1 MATIDKL
8 AGKVGAAMKRA
19 GMTKPATLI
28 VVTAGARTPGAVSAG
43 TNPTEQ
49 SFGARGLVV
58 RWTRTRLNQTDVQV
72 GDRVVKLFASLIVGG
87 QVPKIGD
94 KITIEGVTGRIIDI
108 ARNAASYDC
117 LTRK

>member
-8 AGKVGAAMKRA
+8 ADKVGGAMKRA

-28 VVTAGARTPGAVSAG
+28 VVTAGARTADSGSGG
-43 TNPTEQ
+43 TNPTET
-49 SFGARGLVV
+49 SYAARGLVV
-58 RWTRTRLNQTDVQV
+58 RWTRKRLNATDVQV
-72 GDRVVKLFASLIVGG
+72 GDRVVKLFAALIVGG
-87 QVPKIGD
+87 QVPKVGD
-94 KITIEGVTGRIIDI
+94 KITIEGVTGRIVDI